1 MSRPLLCVTV
11 TGRTSAELKAR
22 RDAVPPET
30 DLVEIRLDTAI
41 DPDVATVLADRQR
54 RVILTC
60 RPKWEGGWFA
70 GSEEERHRILS
81 KALALGADYVDIEWR
96 AGFDDLV
103 SARGGHGIVLS
114 MHDFSAVPEDLAAR
128 FQSMRATGAE
138 VVKLAVTAGRLCDTL
153 PLLELGRRGARYA
166 PTVVIAMGDPG
177 IATRVLA
184 ARFGSCWTYA
194 GEGVAPGQLS
204 AERLLREYSFR
215 RITEHT
221 EIYGVVGSPVMH
233 SVSPAMHNA
242 AFKSELIDAV
252 YLPFAAADVDDFL
265 LFASA
270 CGLRGA
276 SVTVPFKV
284 EFFDRVDEPDAV
296 SRRIGAVNTIRH
308 REGRWQGTNTD
319 VAGFLGPLRHRARLA
334 GARAA
339 ILGAGGAAR
348 AVGAALVA
356 EGSLVTIY
364 GRNAARVEETARRIG
379 AEAGAGPEPRGGW
392 DLLINA
398 TPVGMTPNVDDT
410 PYPSARFDGRL
421 VYDLVYN
428 PTRTRLLHEAE
439 AAGCETIGGLDML
452 VAQAQQQAEW
462 WTGHRPAE
470 SVLREAA
477 LHRLQAFQEERH
489 ENHVV

>member
-1 MSRPLLCVTV
+1 MSQPLLCVTV
-11 TGRTSAELKAR
+11 TGRTSAELRAR
-22 RDAVPPET
+22 RDAVPLET
-30 DLVEIRLDTAI
+30 DLVEIRLDTAV
-41 DPDVATVLADRQR
+41 DPDVAAVLADRQR
-54 RVILTC
+54 RVIVTC
-60 RPKWEGGWFA
+60 RPKWEGGWFG
-70 GSEEERHRILS
+70 GSEEERHRL
-81 KALALGADYVDIEWR
+81 LANAVTLGADYVDIEWR
-96 AGFDDLV
+96 AGFDDV
-103 SARGGHGIVLS
+103 VASRGGHGIVLS

-128 FQSMRATGAE
+128 FQAMRATGAE

-166 PTVVIAMGDPG
+166 PTVVIGMGDAG

-204 AERLLREYSFR
+204 ANRLLREFSFR
-215 RITEHT
+215 QITERT

-242 AFKSELIDAV
+242 SFKSERIDAV
-252 YLPFAAADVDDFL
+252 YLPLAAADVDDFMQ
-265 LFASA
+265 FASA
-270 CGLRGA
+270 CAVQGA

-284 EFFDRVDEPDAV
+284 ELFDRVDDPDAV
-296 SRRIGAVNTIRH
+296 SRRVGAVNTIRY
-308 REGRWQGTNTD
+308 REGKWQGTNTD
-319 VAGFLGPLRHRARLA
+319 VAGFLGPLRSRARLV

-356 EGSLVTIY
+356 EGSRVTIY
-364 GRNAARVEETARRIG
+364 GRNAARVEETASRIG
-379 AEAGAGPEPRGGW
+379 GDVGAGSEPRGGW

-398 TPVGMTPNVDDT
+398 TPVGMTPHVDQT

-428 PTRTRLLHEAE
+428 PTRTRLLREAE

-470 SVLREAA
+470 GVLRQAA
-477 LHRLQAFQEERH
+477 IQRLQAFQEERH
-489 ENHVV
+489 ENHLV